1 MSLIPIALWNLKVPS
16 GGAKI
21 PGYDDEERS
30 PWPYRITMAAI
41 DSSTLSSK
49 PSTLK
54 LHKRVVT
61 AIDEDDE
68 DEDTMDDDKES
79 IEEEF
84 VICTLEA
91 GKVNLLNCTP
101 FDCRRISKRWILLC
115 QKTMRFIFL
124 PPVICTCPSW
134 TLLICSPIYL
144 SGNYVARLN

>member
-68 DEDTMDDDKES
+68 DEEEGSYDLSPDEDEVLLEDDSEDDELDDIDAEELHDLEGR
-79 IEEEF
+79 IEE
-84 VICTLEA
+84 I
-91 GKVNLLNCTP
+91 
-101 FDCRRISKRWILLC
+101 
-115 QKTMRFIFL
+115 M
-124 PPVICTCPSW
+124 
-134 TLLICSPIYL
+134 
-144 SGNYVARLN
+144 